1 MQNTT
6 AIGYIRVSTG
16 DQADNGVSLDA
27 QRDRIE
33 AYATMAGL
41 ELVMIVEDAGV
52 SGGTPLTS
60 RPGGMTIPAL
70 MHDHKATHVIALK
83 LDRLFRDAEDAL
95 RQTRQWDKAGVGLHL
110 IDVGGQTINTGSA
123 MGRMFLTMMAGFA
136 ELERGMISERT
147 TAALA
152 HKKRVGDVYSALPLG
167 YASDNGKLVPIDDEL
182 RIVAE
187 IRDMRGD
194 GKSLRAIA
202 DDLNARGIV
211 GKRGGRF
218 HASTIKAI
226 CDNDLHDVPLA
237 A

>member
-1 MQNTT
+1 MSDNTI

-16 DQADNGVSLDA
+16 DQADNGVSLAA

-33 AYATMAGL
+33 AYARMAGL
-41 ELVMIVEDAGV
+41 QLVTIVEDAGV
-52 SGGTPLTS
+52 SGGTPLS
-60 RPGGMTIPAL
+60 ARPGGMTIPAL
-70 MHDHKATHVIALK
+70 MHGHKAGHIIALK

-95 RQTRQWDKAGVGLHL
+95 GQTRQWDKAGVGLHL

-167 YASDNGKLVPIDDEL
+167 YANSDGKLVPIDEEM
-182 RIVAE
+182 RVVAE
-187 IRDMRGD
+187 IRDGRDAGM
-194 GKSLRAIA
+194 SFRAIA
-202 DDLNARGIV
+202 DDLNARGIT

-218 HASTIKAI
+218 YASTIKAI
-226 CDNDLHDVPLA
+226 CDNDLHDRLA